1 MAAKRWAVVQIKL
14 VTHDRYDNEPPS
26 AGYGQGFATRDLVVP
41 MGGLSPATLGE
52 EVARAYA
59 DMIRVVGTYIDVAR
73 QVGSGEGVEVVTDD
87 DDDGAEEPEAETA
100 AESDG
105 MPF

>member
-73 QVGSGEGVEVVTDD
+73 QVGSGEGVEVITDD
-87 DDDGAEEPEAETA
+87 PEADEAEVETA
-100 AESDG
+100 AESDEI
-105 MPF
+105 PF

>member
-14 VTHDRYDNEPPS
+14 VTYDRYDNEPPS

-41 MGGLSPATLGE
+41 MGGLSPVALGE

-73 QVGSGEGVEVVTDD
+73 QVGSGEGVEVITDD
-87 DDDGAEEPEAETA
+87 DDADEPEAEA
-100 AESDG
+100 AESDET
-105 MPF
+105 PF